1 MFLKLASST
10 NLSFPFI
17 VVAYEWQRASWCLAV
32 KEGVSDIKSGFIEK
46 SDSKASLTA
55 VKCFRDSKIYIYFF

>member
-17 VVAYEWQRASWCLAV
+17 VVAYGWQRASWCLAV
-32 KEGVSDIKSGFIEK
+32 KEGVSNIKSGFIEK
-46 SDSKASLTA
+46 SDSKASFTA
-55 VKCFRDSKIYIYFF
+55 FKSFRDSKYMIF